1 MRSLRQVSRSFRM
14 GRQEDA
20 HEYARCLID
29 RLHEDG
35 LKRVSPK
42 PSPTEAETGLVSQI
56 FGLRLRSRIRC
67 TKCEYASDTFEPAM
81 DLSLEV
87 LRAKSLEKALASF
100 TAPEKLDGSNK
111 YMCPVCKSKQKAV
124 KQFTVD
130 KAPNVLTVQLKRF
143 DPRLMGG
150 KIDRRI
156 DYPAELDLGPSTSSR
171 ERSVYRLFAVLVHAG
186 RSVNSGHYFC
196 FTKSP
201 AGVWLECDDSSVHHA
216 SERTVLSQKAYMLFY
231 VRESA
236 VAEGRD
242 PPLPSGAGATV
253 AAPQKA
259 GAIRGGPVALPGPS
273 SSVPQQRLQRGEKK
287 APAAEQGVPPMT
299 PPPPQQVS
307 PMRSPPESPKA
318 RRQII
323 TRSRSKQQG
332 SAGVGSGGVR
342 KKGSRSGKIALR
354 WQKMLQFLP
363 MRMQLAE
370 RLRRGR
376 TKLRIMQRLKNT
388 PPLQAMQA
396 AASPARTRSRS
407 RSRSRSPSP
416 IPARTLRSTRN
427 RQVEQNAAPPAAP
440 QLPTDLHALGQAEQP
455 RGAERWTE
463 QIKNRIK
470 KKEVKKP
477 GKKAAASGAAAPANL
492 PTTAATPAR
501 GGSQGVEQFLMGDGR
516 RGQYGVDV
524 PTWGGGDD
532 GVQKKARALIESQRP
547 SVKARDPYE
556 EDYDRGKLKKVRK
569 PKEEDP
575 GSGGNAFQK
584 LAGSARGKFGGRGSR
599 RGGGAKRPAG
609 KRTGKPTGASVRP
622 RPPRPTKFRSRGGG
636 RGGRGG
642 AKGGRRGSGRK

>member
-1 MRSLRQVSRSFRM
+1 M

-42 PSPTEAETGLVSQI
+42 PSPAEAETGLVSQI

-87 LRAKSLEKALASF
+87 LRVKSLEKALASF
-100 TAPEKLDGSNK
+100 TAPEMLDGSNR
-111 YMCPVCKSKQKAV
+111 YMCPVCKRKQKAV

-130 KAPNVLTVQLKRF
+130 KAPSVLTVQLKRF

-201 AGVWLECDDSSVHHA
+201 AGVWLECDDASVHHA

-236 VAEGRD
+236 GAGGGD

-259 GAIRGGPVALPGPS
+259 GALRGGEVVLPGPS
-273 SSVPQQRLQRGEKK
+273 SSAPQQRLLRWEKK
-287 APAAEQGVPPMT
+287 APTPERGVPPMSR
-299 PPPPQQVS
+299 PPLQQGSPVS
-307 PMRSPPESPKA
+307 SPPESPKA

-332 SAGVGSGGVR
+332 SAGVGNGGTR
-342 KKGSRSGKIALR
+342 KKGSRPSKVALR

-388 PPLQAMQA
+388 PPLEAMQA
-396 AASPARTRSRS
+396 AGGSGSPTRARSRS

-416 IPARTLRSTRN
+416 TPARTLRSTRN
-427 RQVEQNAAPPAAP
+427 RRVEQNSAPPAAP
-440 QLPTDLHALGQAEQP
+440 QLHTGLPALGQAEQP

-463 QIKNRIK
+463 QVKNRKK
-470 KKEVKKP
+470 KKEVKKA
-477 GKKAAASGAAAPANL
+477 GKTAVASGAAVLENL
-492 PTTAATPAR
+492 PPIPATPAR

-524 PTWGGGDD
+524 PTWDGGDD
-532 GVQKKARALIESQRP
+532 GVQKKARVLIESQRP

-556 EDYDRGKLKKVRK
+556 EDYDRGKLKKIRK

-584 LAGSARGKFGGRGSR
+584 LAGSARGKYGGRGSR

-622 RPPRPTKFRSRGGG
+622 RPPRPTKFRSRSGG

-642 AKGGRRGSGRK
+642 SKGGRRGSGRK